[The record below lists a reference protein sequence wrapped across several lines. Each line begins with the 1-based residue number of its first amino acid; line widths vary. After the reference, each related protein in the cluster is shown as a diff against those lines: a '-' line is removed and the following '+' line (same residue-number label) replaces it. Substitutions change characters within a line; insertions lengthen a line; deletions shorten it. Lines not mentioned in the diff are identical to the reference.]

1 MRIEAV
7 ALRLVTNDV
16 LGFWI
21 HWQQKPEIRLHGD
34 KFLVD
39 NCQ

>member
-21 HWQQKPEIRLHGD
+21 RWQQKPEIRLPGEQ
-34 KFLVD
+34 FLVD
-39 NCQ
+39 NSQ